1 MKMAA
6 NFFAFVIV
14 GVLTLI
20 VLGLVGAFTVKFILP
35 ALDDVFCEP
44 IVPKYTP
51 CVAVSARI
59 DGEMTYRET
68 NLKRIPLGK
77 DFFLKFDVSIRRR
90 WLYRGDEKFAVTIE
104 NKEPDKLVM
113 DAIEYSGEKTE
124 PEDTFVIVVS
134 KHTGKNTIVF
144 RCKSPKNGTSDEKE
158 EASSTAS
165 ATDTLFQITIKSDDA
180 RLEPL
185 NKTIALVFASEQSK
199 TNEAESAAAK
209 VSIDGTVTVK
219 IE

>member
-1 MKMAA
+1 MASA
-6 NFFAFVIV
+6 IVSIIVI

-20 VLGLVGAFTVKFILP
+20 PLVLVGMFALPILQP
-35 ALDDVFCEP
+35 KLADFLHAPFG
-44 IVPKYTP
+44 PKYTP
-51 CVAVSARI
+51 CVAVCARI
-59 DGEMTYRET
+59 DGGITYREN

-90 WLYRGDEKFAVTIE
+90 WLYWGDKKFAVTIE

-113 DAIEYSGEKTE
+113 DAIEYSGEKAE
-124 PEDTFVIVVS
+124 PGDTFVIVVS

-144 RCKSPKNGTSDEKE
+144 RCKPPVL
-158 EASSTAS
+158 S
-165 ATDTLFQITIKSDDA
+165 ATLVQVTIKSDDR

-185 NKTIALVFASEQSK
+185 NKTIALVFVTEPSK
-199 TNEAESAAAK
+199 TENTTTK

-219 IE
+219 TE